1 MGVIV
6 ALILT
11 NVWELSD
18 SEMPSTKRQVTPFL
32 YIGSLPPVPLESKTS
47 VREQGQSKQINVKPP
62 NVFRKKVEKVS
73 VERVKRRSL

>member
-6 ALILT
+6 ALFLT
-11 NVWELSD
+11 NVRELPD

-32 YIGSLPPVPLESKTS
+32 YIGSLPPAPPEGETS
-47 VREQGQSKQINVKPP
+47 AREQWQSKQINVKPP